1 MIDENTYDGVRD
13 AVEDYCVAFDM
24 GKHRSIDPVPHFIF
38 DLSTI
43 IVTPTNEK
51 KS

>member
-1 MIDENTYDGVRD
+1 MVDENTYDGVRD

-24 GKHRSIDPVPHFIF
+24 EKHRSIDPVPRFIF

-43 IVTPTNEK
+43 IVTPTNQK